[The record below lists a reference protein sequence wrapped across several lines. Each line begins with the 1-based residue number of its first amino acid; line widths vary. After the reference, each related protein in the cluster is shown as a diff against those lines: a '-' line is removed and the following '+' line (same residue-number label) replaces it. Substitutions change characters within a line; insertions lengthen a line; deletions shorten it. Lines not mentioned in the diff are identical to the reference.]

1 MKKRWTAALLALVL
15 AAALLPVNAQAAQTD
30 RSAGSRL
37 TGVDQAAYDTLRSEV
52 SKITSGFRTS
62 TVIRIPDQDALSWS
76 LDELGASGS
85 DRNTVMEKTKERLL
99 QTLHMER
106 IFTALISDCPYEMFW
121 KGSQYTYGCDYVFTG
136 NRAYI
141 KNLTLSIQP
150 SQDYAGRAEYSLDP
164 VKVTAARQAA
174 ANARNIVNQYR
185 DLSDYE
191 KLNAY
196 RQEICRLVS
205 FESAAA
211 ADGYP
216 YGDPWQLVSV
226 FDGDPHTNVVCEGY
240 AKAFKYLCDLSDF
253 QGDVTCYLVT
263 GGLDGGN
270 HMWNVVRMDDGRNY
284 LVDVTNCDSGTV
296 GADDKLFLAGGSTSG
311 DGQVWT
317 ISVGSSFL
325 TYSYRAE
332 ERGLY
337 TDGFLALSQEDFVP
351 PAAAEPPQ
359 VTEPAGAAPGGSTF
373 TDVAEGAYY
382 AEAVAWAVEQGI
394 TKGTSETTF
403 SPDRTCTVEEILMFL
418 WRAAGRPDSGYGA
431 SGDRDKAVL
440 WAYGMGLIHPTYS
453 NPSGPC
459 TRSMAV
465 TSIWWAVGQPSPNEE
480 SGFADVPGDSSYAEA
495 VAWAVERE
503 ITNGT
508 SDTTFDPDGICT
520 RGQIVTF
527 LYRAYH

>member
-1 MKKRWTAALLALVL
+1 MALVL
-15 AAALLPVNAQAAQTD
+15 AAALLPANAQAAQAE

-37 TGVDQAAYDTLRSEV
+37 TGVDRAAYDTLRTEIAKV
-52 SKITSGFRTS
+52 TSGFRTS

-85 DRNTVMEKTKERLL
+85 NQNTVMEKTKERLL

-150 SQDYAGRAEYSLDP
+150 SQDYAGRTEYSLDP

-174 ANARNIVNQYR
+174 ASAQNIVNQYR
-185 DLSDYE
+185 DLPDYE

-196 RQEICRLVS
+196 REEICRLVS
-205 FESAAA
+205 FESAAT

-296 GADDKLFLAGGSTSG
+296 GADDKLFLVGGSTSE

-317 ISVGSSFL
+317 VSVGSSFL

-332 ERGLY
+332 ERDLY
-337 TDGFLALSQEDFVP
+337 TDGYLVLSQEDYVP
-351 PAAAEPPQ
+351 PSAVVPPQ
-359 VTEPAGAAPGGSTF
+359 TTAPSGTTPGGFTF
-373 TDVAEGAYY
+373 TDVMEGAYY
-382 AEAVAWAVEQGI
+382 AEAVAWAVERGI
-394 TKGTSETTF
+394 VKGTSETTF
-403 SPDRTCTVEEILMFL
+403 SPDQDCTVEEIITFL
-418 WRAAGRPDSGYGA
+418 WRAAGRPGDSGIDEG
-431 SGDRDKAVL
+431 
-440 WAYGMGLIHPTYS
+440 PFYS
-453 NPSGPC
+453 DALRWCYDTHMITFGSFWPGELC
-459 TRSMAV
+459 TRRSAVEFIWMASLEPASEENSSFTDV
-465 TSIWWAVGQPSPNEE
+465 PEGSWAVNW
-480 SGFADVPGDSSYAEA
+480 A
-495 VAWAVERE
+495 VAKGIA
-503 ITNGT
+503 NGT
-508 SDTTFDPDGICT
+508 SPTTFDPDLVCT